1 MIMYIYPR
9 LGKKNTQFFFGLIQL
24 NGSTCPKFDV

>member
-9 LGKKNTQFFFGLIQL
+9 LDENKLKLLFDLIQL
-24 NGSTCPKFDV
+24 IGLTRR